1 METRTQHTSAGFA
14 ELTGNDYLS
23 IPRIGEDGS
32 LYGVNVL
39 HAEAAALLEWAGP
52 DDGTPLFQPA
62 AGVSGPAVPLTGLRW
77 RRLDRWIPTFAAE
90 LPGGVRLTGTICA
103 PTGYPA
109 ARGFLVRFDLEHG
122 GRAAVEVTVAL
133 HVRWGRSRHW
143 IVTDRPLPGRNRMR
157 ADRARQSLSLET
169 DGGRGPAL
177 AVVGSDG
184 LVVDATWLDQPDTA
198 SADVMAPAAAGSTIE
213 ADHGEPL
220 GATLSQTVAVVP
232 NRRTTLSFFVGAGRE
247 PDGAR
252 AAATALR
259 RTGADPWIR
268 QARLE
273 LSHTLR
279 AAQDHRWAD
288 MLNRNLLFNRYFA
301 VGRAI
306 DDDHLYLVRSRST
319 LCPAPAVFNEREALL
334 WTLPALI
341 IADPA
346 LAREALFR
354 VLETFSERS
363 GEHLRYL
370 DGGAFDPAFSLE
382 QFLLYAWAIDHYVAA
397 AQDPTPLDEP
407 LVQQV
412 LAELDAA
419 LYMRLHPEHMLCA
432 TELLP
437 SGDAADY
444 PYTTLGNTMLWAYAQ
459 ALPRIWQRHNG
470 AEEPPPRFEGTG
482 SEIAAAIWQHCV
494 TVIDGEHVLTSSTDT
509 EGGAAV
515 YDDPEGSLA
524 LLPFFGFCAPD
535 DPVWSATMEF
545 LRSTRYPLWRGGPVA
560 GIAHRADPGRARLAA
575 LVSDLLGPGSS
586 DALDR
591 LLKLALPAGVA
602 AAAYDP
608 ATGEPTEPHHAAA
621 AGFLAWALVRAAEA
635 PSASVARKRRG
646 R

>member
-1 METRTQHTSAGFA
+1 MSDPGFA
-14 ELTGNDYLS
+14 ELTGNDYVS
-23 IPRIGEDGS
+23 IPHIGEDAAVH
-32 LYGVNVL
+32 GVNVL
-39 HAEAAALLEWAGP
+39 HAAAAGLLEWAGN
-52 DDGTPLFQPA
+52 DGGEPLFRPL
-62 AGVSGPAVPLTGLRW
+62 AGSPDALAPLAGLRW
-77 RRLDRWIPTFAAE
+77 KRLDRWIPTFATE
-90 LPGGVRLTGTICA
+90 LPGGVRLAGTICA
-103 PTGYPA
+103 PVGYPA
-109 ARGFLVRFDLEHG
+109 ARGFVFRFELEHG
-122 GRAAVEVTVAL
+122 GRAAVDVAVAL
-133 HVRWGRSRHW
+133 DVCWAASRHW
-143 IVTDRPLPGRNRMR
+143 IATARPAPGNNRISAELSGGVVCLATDAGAGPAIAIVADRPVALDAAWLPEGDVAFRT
-157 ADRARQSLSLET
+157 AEHGD
-169 DGGRGPAL
+169 AL
-177 AVVGSDG
+177 KVR
-184 LVVDATWLDQPDTA
+184 LT
-198 SADVMAPAAAGSTIE
+198 
-213 ADHGEPL
+213 
-220 GATLSQTVAVVP
+220 QTVNVVP

-259 RTGADPWIR
+259 RTGADAWIR